1 MTFQNLKI
9 ALISDSLTSTC
20 LKRVCKV
27 QDLTPLNY
35 KLVLKYWKPDL
46 LFTEATW
53 HGWRKRWQYKVASFP
68 DHRKRNNR
76 AFQNVAAYAR
86 DLNIPSLFW
95 NREDGVHFERFIDSA
110 SCFDHIFTVDSN
122 CIEKYKARI
131 PHTKTVNALMF
142 AAEPSL
148 HYPSADG
155 FKYKRACFLGS
166 YSLHVHD
173 QRRHWQDML
182 FQAAAPLGLT
192 VFDRNSDRK
201 SDRYRYP
208 ELSWMDVK
216 KSLPH
221 DKTPAAYRDYMVS
234 LNVNTVT
241 DSDTMFSRRLVE
253 IMSCGGI
260 TVTTPAQ
267 SVTRLFADHCH
278 IVSSTTEA
286 NDLLA
291 RFARDGASPQDISQ
305 ARAAAAHVHQHHSWS
320 NRLMQIMDTISI

>member
-9 ALISDSLTSTC
+9 ALVSDSLTSTC
-20 LKRVCKV
+20 LKRICKV

-53 HGWRKRWQYKVASFP
+53 HGRYRLWRYKVATFP
-68 DHRKRNNR
+68 DNRKSKNSS
-76 AFQNVAAYAR
+76 FQNLAQYAR
-86 DLNIPSLFW
+86 DLNIPALFW

-110 SCFDHIFTVDSN
+110 SCFEHIFTVDSN

-131 PHTKTVNALMF
+131 PHAKTVDALMF

-148 HYPSADG
+148 HAPGTDG
-155 FKYKRACFLGS
+155 FKHKRACFLGS
-166 YSLHVHD
+166 YSHHVHD

-182 FQAAAPLGLT
+182 FQATAPLGLT
-192 VFDRNSDRK
+192 VFDRNSNRRASK
-201 SDRYRYP
+201 YRYP
-208 ELSWMDVK
+208 ALPWMDVK
-216 KSLPH
+216 KALPH

-260 TVTTPAQ
+260 AVTTPAQ
-267 SVTRLFADHCH
+267 SVSRLFADHCH
-278 IVSSTTEA
+278 IVSSAEAA
-286 NDLLA
+286 NDLLG
-291 RFARDGASPQDISQ
+291 RFAKDGASPQDIAQ

-320 NRLMQIMDTISI
+320 NRLAQIMNTLNI